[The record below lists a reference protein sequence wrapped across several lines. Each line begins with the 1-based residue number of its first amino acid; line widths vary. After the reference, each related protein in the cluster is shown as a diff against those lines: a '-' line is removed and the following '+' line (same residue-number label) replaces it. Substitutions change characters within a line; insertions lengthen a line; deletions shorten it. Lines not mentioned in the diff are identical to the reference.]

1 MIYSVAIDG
10 PSASGKSTIAKL
22 LSKKLSI
29 TYIDTG
35 AMYRAVA
42 YYFIENS
49 VNDFSDTNIE
59 KVMKGFKLKYDN
71 QKVFVN
77 DILIKD
83 DFLRTSEVTNLVSK
97 VSASK
102 YVRKYLVDFQ
112 RKLSVCESV
121 VMDGRDIGTNVLPN
135 ATYKFYMIASAEE
148 RARRRLADFENKGDK
163 KSYEAVLAEIKD
175 RDFKDANREL
185 NPLVKANDAI
195 EIDTSHLKIDDV
207 LKFIIERIEI

>member
-148 RARRRLADFENKGDK
+148 RAKRRLADFENKGDK

-207 LKFIIERIEI
+207 LKIIIERIEI

>member
-148 RARRRLADFENKGDK
+148 RAKRRLADFENKGDK
-163 KSYEAVLAEIKD
+163 KSYEDVLAEIKD

>member
-22 LSKKLSI
+22 LAKKLSI

>member
-22 LSKKLSI
+22 LAKKLSI

-135 ATYKFYMIASAEE
+135 ATYKFYMIASAKE

-207 LKFIIERIEI
+207 LKIIIERIEI

>member
-22 LSKKLSI
+22 LAKKLSI

-148 RARRRLADFENKGDK
+148 RAKRRLADFENKGDK
-163 KSYEAVLAEIKD
+163 KSYEDVLAEIKD